1 MMMTTATKK
10 TYAYSTG
17 FEAGSGFLD
26 PEPSLLRVR
35 AHALDQMAQERRDA
49 QIALAQLEL
58 RRDWRAKQLGAA
70 DDRYGN
76 RSALVEELTDLQDE
90 KPSAYSRVRGFIYI
104 GFAVLILIADFAIL
118 AQVISRIFGFT
129 ARAKGLGDPASA
141 LFRDF
146 PAAMEAF
153 GEVYLTTIG
162 VLLIAMAF
170 KVWNDRAPRKPLRP
184 DARLADR
191 IGRFFED
198 HTQWVVL
205 AVAVLAVVVIAFV
218 RVRVDMSRAA
228 AAGASGAADPE
239 VMAMLRWVTA
249 IIGLACPIVG
259 VLLFSRGLEALGAG
273 QRLKSLARTAEG
285 LEKKASKIR
294 TEWEGHTQDQID
306 KQIRKE
312 FVDRDETERHRLK
325 IAEDQFRLGYAAG
338 VTAVLRGA
346 GPRGAYRGLRLRFPT
361 R

>member
-1 MMMTTATKK
+1 MTTIATKE

-17 FEAGSGFLD
+17 YEAGSGFLD
-26 PEPSLLRVR
+26 PEPSLQRVR
-35 AHALDQMAQERRDA
+35 AHELDQMAQERRDA
-49 QIALAQLEL
+49 EIALAQLEL

-70 DDRYGN
+70 DERYGD
-76 RSALVEELTDLQDE
+76 RSELVNKLTDEQDE

-129 ARAKGLGDPASA
+129 ARNKELGDPASA

-170 KVWNDRAPRKPLRP
+170 KVWNDRAPRKPLPP
-184 DARLADR
+184 DARIADK

-218 RVRVDMSRAA
+218 RVRVDVGRAA
-228 AAGASGAADPE
+228 VPGATDPE
-239 VMAMLRWVTA
+239 VMEMLRWVTA

-273 QRLKSLARTAEG
+273 QRLKSLTRIAER
-285 LEKKASKIR
+285 LENKASKIR
-294 TEWEGHTQDQID
+294 TEWERHTQDQVD
-306 KQIRKE
+306 KQVRKE
-312 FVDRDETERHRLK
+312 FVDHEDTEQHRLK

-338 VTAVLRGA
+338 VTEVLRSA

>member
-1 MMMTTATKK
+1 MTTTATND

-26 PEPSLLRVR
+26 PEPSLQRVR
-35 AHALDQMAQERRDA
+35 AHVLGEVARERGDA
-49 QIALAQLEL
+49 QIAVSQLEL
-58 RRDWRAKQLGAA
+58 RRDWRAAQLGAA
-70 DDRYGN
+70 DERYADRN
-76 RSALVEELTDLQDE
+76 ELVEKLTDQQDE
-90 KPSAYSRVRGFIYI
+90 KPSAYSRVRGFVYI

-129 ARAKGLGDPASA
+129 ARAKNLGDPASA
-141 LFRDF
+141 LFRNF

-153 GEVYLTTIG
+153 GEVYLTTLG

-170 KVWNDRAPRKPLRP
+170 KVWNDRAPRKPLSP
-184 DARLADR
+184 DARFADK

-218 RVRVDMSRAA
+218 RVQVDVSRAA
-228 AAGASGAADPE
+228 AAGGDPR
-239 VMAMLRWVTA
+239 VTQMLRWVTA
-249 IIGLACPIVG
+249 IIGLACPVVG

-273 QRLKSLARTAEG
+273 QRLKNLTRTAER

-294 TEWEGHTQDQID
+294 AEWEGHTQDHIE
-306 KQIRKE
+306 RHVCKE
-312 FVDRDETERHRLK
+312 LVDRAETEQHRLK

-338 VTAVLRGA
+338 VTEVLRSA
-346 GPRGAYRGLRLRFPT
+346 GPKGAYRGLRLRFPT

>member
-1 MMMTTATKK
+1 MTTDTKD

-35 AHALDQMAQERRDA
+35 AHALDQLARERCDA
-49 QIALAQLEL
+49 EVSLVQLEL
-58 RRDWRAKQLGAA
+58 RREWRAKQLATADNRAA
-70 DDRYGN
+70 G
-76 RSALVEELTDLQDE
+76 RSALVEKLTDEQDE
-90 KPSAYSRVRGFIYI
+90 KPSAYSRVRGFVYI

-153 GEVYLTTIG
+153 GEVYLTTVG

-170 KVWNDRAPRKPLRP
+170 KVWNDRGPRKPLRP

-218 RVRVDMSRAA
+218 RVQVDMGRGS
-228 AAGASGAADPE
+228 ASGAVDPE
-239 VMAMLRWVTA
+239 VMQMLRWVTA
-249 IIGLACPIVG
+249 IIGLACPVVG

-273 QRLKSLARTAEG
+273 QRLKSLTRTAER
-285 LEKKASKIR
+285 LEKQAAKIR
-294 TEWEGHTQDQID
+294 NEWEEHAQDHVD
-306 KQIRKE
+306 KRARK
-312 FVDRDETERHRLK
+312 DLASRDDTEQHRLET
-325 IAEDQFRLGYAAG
+325 AEDHFRLGYAAG
-338 VTAVLRGA
+338 VTQVLRSA
-346 GPRGAYRGLRLRFPT
+346 GPKGAYRGLRLRFPT

>member
-1 MMMTTATKK
+1 MTTTATKK

-49 QIALAQLEL
+49 RIALAQLEL
-58 RRDWRAKQLGAA
+58 RRDWRARQLGAA
-70 DDRYGN
+70 DDRCGD
-76 RSALVEELTDLQDE
+76 RTALVEKLTDEQDE
-90 KPSAYSRVRGFIYI
+90 KPSAYSRTRGFIYI

-129 ARAKGLGDPASA
+129 ARNRTLGDPASA

-146 PAAMEAF
+146 PRAMEAF

-170 KVWNDRAPRKPLRP
+170 KVWNDRAPRKPLRA
-184 DARLADR
+184 DARMADK

-218 RVRVDMSRAA
+218 RVRVDMGRT
-228 AAGASGAADPE
+228 GATGTADPE
-239 VMAMLRWVTA
+239 VMEMLRWVTA

-259 VLLFSRGLEALGAG
+259 VLLFSRGLEAIGAG
-273 QRLKSLARTAEG
+273 QRLKNLTRTAER

-294 TEWEGHTQDQID
+294 TEWEGHTEGQID

-312 FVDRDETERHRLK
+312 FADRDETEQHRLK

-338 VTAVLRGA
+338 VTEVLRGA

>member
-1 MMMTTATKK
+1 MTTTDTQD
-10 TYAYSTG
+10 TYAYQAG
-17 FEAGSGFLD
+17 REAGSGFLD
-26 PEPSLLRVR
+26 PEPSLQRVR

-58 RRDWRAKQLGAA
+58 RRDWRARQLGAA
-70 DDRYGN
+70 DERYGD
-76 RSALVEELTDLQDE
+76 RSALVEKLTDEQDE
-90 KPSAYSRVRGFIYI
+90 KPSAYSRTRGFIYI

-170 KVWNDRAPRKPLRP
+170 KVWNDRAPRKPLPP
-184 DARLADR
+184 DARIADK

-218 RVRVDMSRAA
+218 RVRVDVGRA
-228 AAGASGAADPE
+228 AAGAEGGGDAE
-239 VMAMLRWVTA
+239 VMQMLRWVTA
-249 IIGLACPIVG
+249 IIGLACPVVG

-273 QRLKSLARTAEG
+273 QRLKSLTRTAER
-285 LEKKASKIR
+285 LEKKASRIR
-294 TEWEGHTQDQID
+294 AEWEGHTENQVD
-306 KQIRKE
+306 KQVRKE
-312 FVDRDETERHRLK
+312 FADCDQTEQHRLK

-338 VTAVLRGA
+338 VTEVLRGA

>member
-1 MMMTTATKK
+1 MITTATKK

-35 AHALDQMAQERRDA
+35 AHELDQVAQERRDA

-58 RRDWRAKQLGAA
+58 TRGWRAAQLGAA
-70 DDRYGN
+70 DDRHGD
-76 RSALVEELTDLQDE
+76 RSALVEKLTDEQDE

-104 GFAVLILIADFAIL
+104 GFAVLILVADFAIL
-118 AQVISRIFGFT
+118 AQVISRIFGFP
-129 ARAKGLGDPASA
+129 ARAKDLGDPATA

-146 PAAMEAF
+146 PAAVEAF

-170 KVWNDRAPRKPLRP
+170 KVWNDRAPRKPLP
-184 DARLADR
+184 TDARFADK

-205 AVAVLAVVVIAFV
+205 AVAVLAVGVIAFV
-218 RVRVDMSRAA
+218 RVRVDVGRAA
-228 AAGASGAADPE
+228 APDAGDPE
-239 VMAMLRWVTA
+239 VMEMLRWVTA

-273 QRLKSLARTAEG
+273 QRLKSLTRTAER
-285 LEKKASKIR
+285 LKEKASKIR
-294 TEWEGHTQDQID
+294 TQWEGHTQDQVD

-312 FVDRDETERHRLK
+312 FLDRDDTEQHRLK

-338 VTAVLRGA
+338 VTEVLRGA
-346 GPRGAYRGLRLRFPT
+346 GPRGAYRSLRLRFPT

>member
-1 MMMTTATKK
+1 MTTTGTRE
-10 TYAYSTG
+10 TYAYTTG

-26 PEPSLLRVR
+26 PEPSLQRVR
-35 AHALDQMAQERRDA
+35 AHELSTMARERRA
-49 QIALAQLEL
+49 AATTLGQLGL
-58 RRDWRAKQLGAA
+58 KRDWRATELEAA
-70 DDRYGN
+70 DRRHGERN
-76 RSALVEELTDLQDE
+76 ELLEKLTDEQDT
-90 KPSAYSRVRGFIYI
+90 KPSAYSRVRGFLYI
-104 GFAVLILIADFAIL
+104 GFAVLILVADFAIL

-170 KVWNDRAPRKPLRP
+170 KVWNDRAPRKPLP
-184 DARLADR
+184 PNARFADR

-198 HTQWVVL
+198 HTQWAVL

-218 RVRVDMSRAA
+218 RVQVDVGRIGTPDTA
-228 AAGASGAADPE
+228 GAADQRT
-239 VMAMLRWVTA
+239 MYLLRWVTA
-249 IIGLACPIVG
+249 IIGLACPVVG

-273 QRLKSLARTAEG
+273 QRLKSLASTTSR

-294 TEWEGHTQDQID
+294 TEWEGHTLDEVDNQLE
-306 KQIRKE
+306 KE
-312 FVDRDETERHRLK
+312 FLDRPEAEQQRLR

-338 VTAVLRGA
+338 VTEVLRSA
-346 GPRGAYRGLRLRFPT
+346 GPKGAYRNLRLRFPT

>member
-1 MMMTTATKK
+1 MTTTDTQG
-10 TYAYSTG
+10 TYAYNAG
-17 FEAGSGFLD
+17 REAGSGFLD
-26 PEPSLLRVR
+26 PEPSLQRVR
-35 AHALDQMAQERRDA
+35 AHELDRMAQERRDA
-49 QIALAQLEL
+49 AIALAQLEL
-58 RRDWRAKQLGAA
+58 RRDWRAQQLGAA
-70 DDRYGN
+70 DERYAE
-76 RSALVEELTDLQDE
+76 RSALVEKLTDEQDE

-104 GFAVLILIADFAIL
+104 AFAVLILIADFAIL

-129 ARAKGLGDPASA
+129 TRARGGLGDPASA

-153 GEVYLTTIG
+153 GEVYLTTLG

-170 KVWNDRAPRKPLRP
+170 KVWNDRAPRKPLP
-184 DARLADR
+184 PGARLAEK

-218 RVRVDMSRAA
+218 RVQVDVGRNAA
-228 AAGASGAADPE
+228 PGSPGAADPH
-239 VMAMLRWVTA
+239 VMQMLRWVTA

-273 QRLKSLARTAEG
+273 QRLKSVTRTAER
-285 LEKKASKIR
+285 LEKKAAKIR
-294 TEWEGHTQDQID
+294 AEWEGHTENQVD
-306 KQIRKE
+306 KQGRKV
-312 FVDRDETERHRLK
+312 FVDGHETEQHRLK

-338 VTAVLRGA
+338 VTEVLRSA
-346 GPRGAYRGLRLRFPT
+346 GPKGAYRDLRLRFPT